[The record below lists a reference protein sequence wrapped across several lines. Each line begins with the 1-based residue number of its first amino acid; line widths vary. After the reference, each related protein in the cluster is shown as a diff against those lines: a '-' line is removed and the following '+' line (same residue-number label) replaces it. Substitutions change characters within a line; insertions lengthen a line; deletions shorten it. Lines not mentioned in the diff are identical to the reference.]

1 MKIPQK
7 IVSLIAAGVIV
18 VNAVPTYVRADSSIE
33 KESLVGKDRFDT
45 SVKISKSIK
54 EKKNVVI
61 VNDKTM
67 VDALSVSTLAKKMNA
82 SILLA
87 SGKKLDRG
95 VKEEIKNIAPKNVF
109 IIGGDKAIS
118 KEIENEIKDMKL
130 STSRVAGNDRYE
142 TAIKIAQMLG
152 DKDKAIVVN
161 GEKGLA
167 DAVSIA
173 SVAAQNDIPIILTK
187 ENKLEDTTK
196 EYLKKNNFEKIYVIG
211 GEKVISKKVENE
223 LSSSERIDGEDR
235 NDTNANI
242 ISKFYKDTE
251 LENLYVAKDGMKKAD
266 ELIDALSMS
275 TLAAQN
281 KAPILLAGKKLS
293 NGQLRVINGKKL
305 KRVTQVGGNGNENVY
320 KNIIDIQKVDT
331 YTVTSEDELK
341 NILEKVNANDIV
353 NIQLSDKFTSNI
365 SIETY
370 KNVYMNLSGSTNKLI
385 EIDAPNATLSNSG
398 NLEKLTLINIA
409 KGSLSNSG
417 EIKSLEV
424 KKDVKDYTI
433 KNDGKIGSLI
443 CDKNDVNIDNKGT
456 IDKINGSSQSLGGGD
471 ISIDQ
476 VTPPELDNIEVE
488 TLNVIDDNKF
498 EISMVDKK
506 EYKFKVYVNNKEVK
520 VVDIREDNDSS
531 NYVISIDTN
540 LKAKDVLKV
549 VVMAN
554 GAKDCTKEITVNEND
569 FEIVKEF
576 RYNTDYREF
585 EENWDQNKSTLNIKF
600 NKNIKLVDK
609 QKNTVFSNISRIPSC
624 NEKIKLYK
632 IEDGKEK
639 YVNKTIGNGSYC
651 KGNNMVLN
659 FKETL
664 EKGNYTIKLT
674 DLEIRDLKEN
684 TLKEDIK
691 VQISKEK
698 VEVNNFEELKN
709 AIENNNKEIEL
720 KNDIT
725 LTEDLLIPESIRII
739 IPKNMKL
746 NMNKNIIDLQGE
758 IVGEGTIDRT
768 GKIKYSKKGMLF
780 KPKVEHI
787 EIDKQSG
794 LKISD
799 ISVDRIESFKIGEAW
814 FRKDEL
820 GKIIHLATPIR
831 YGVEANIINIDES
844 SITLKT
850 ETNEIRNSYI
860 VNIDIGNNEEDYIN
874 ILINKPITLKV
885 NKKELKD
892 NLDNI
897 ISTYNKIIEGTETG
911 QYIAGTKKEL
921 NKIIVKLKSLYKTG
935 NSQKEIDRVLTNE
948 IEKTELLLKENLIPE
963 KASNVLEINEL
974 LKTEDRVQLA
984 KDIILDGDINIPEN
998 KILIIPKDTT
1008 LKTNNRIV
1016 RINGT
1021 LLNRGRIED
1030 DKNNNNNIKIG
1041 DTGLLDEPEIKN
1053 AKVNGKNA
1061 IAIFNI
1067 GKDRIDTFNILEDKY
1082 YIKGNDILKT
1092 TDNSKA
1098 DIELKLEK
1106 DIDESDRVTNKKY
1119 DTEGIYICGFK
1130 VEESMSGK
1138 NNKFELIYDENKKS
1152 ELVLENIDYF
1162 VNKKYLEERLKE
1174 IKYINEYIKA
1184 DHLVFRDEGI
1194 KNEIE
1199 NEIKNKITDSER
1211 ILLDQNVSQKD
1222 INNKAGEISSLIE
1235 RIGNLSKY
1243 KSISSFEEL
1252 TKRLDLISK
1261 NPDPYSRKEMTINGN
1276 IKITSDLEIPKDV
1289 WVYMSQNSTFD
1300 ISENTL
1306 TVNGSICADENRKA
1320 SDVIVNS
1327 DKGNIIIGNEGFIVK
1342 PEISI
1347 IKDAESDIIVV
1358 NNVGVEAM
1366 RIVIDGVIFLRDLDG
1381 TYHTTPQDNVN
1392 GIVIKDEKIMDNTG
1406 SLKIKPS
1413 IAFSAK
1419 AEVYIPKAEIYIDSA
1434 KGSNVLEVDLKAIEN
1449 TNK

>member
-18 VNAVPTYVRADSSIE
+18 VNSVPAYVSADSAME

-54 EKKNVVI
+54 DKKNVVI

-223 LSSSERIDGEDR
+223 LSSSERVDGEDR

-365 SIETY
+365 RIETY
-370 KNVYMNLSGSTNKLI
+370 KNVSMNLSGSTNKLI

-409 KGSLSNSG
+409 KGSLSNLG

-424 KKDVKDYTI
+424 KKDVKNYTI
-433 KNDGKIGSLI
+433 KNDGKIGSLS
-443 CDKNDVNIDNKGT
+443 CDKNNVNIDNKGT
-456 IDKINGSSQSLGGGD
+456 IDKINGSSQSLGGGN

-488 TLNVIDDNKF
+488 SLNVIDDNKF

-531 NYVISIDTN
+531 NYVISVDTN
-540 LKAKDVLKV
+540 LKAKDILKV

-554 GAKDCTKEITVNEND
+554 GAKDYTKEVTVNEND

-576 RYNTDYREF
+576 RYNTNYRDIEDDGY
-585 EENWDQNKSTLNIKF
+585 ENKSTLNIKF
-600 NKNIKLVDK
+600 NKNIKLIDK
-609 QKNTVFSNISRIPSC
+609 KTNKEIYDIEGIRECNDRI
-624 NEKIKLYK
+624 KIYK
-632 IEDGKEK
+632 IEGGKEECVENIVERGSSC
-639 YVNKTIGNGSYC
+639 YDNGIE
-651 KGNNMVLN
+651 
-659 FKETL
+659 FKFKKNI
-664 EKGNYTIKLT
+664 EKGNYIIKLF
-674 DLEIRDLKEN
+674 DLEI
-684 TLKEDIK
+684 EDIK
-691 VQISKEK
+691 ENKFKEELKFTVSKG
-698 VEVNNFEELKN
+698 EVTINSFEELKK
-709 AIENNNKEIEL
+709 AIKDNNKEI
-720 KNDIT
+720 KIGNNIR
-725 LTEDLLIPESIRII
+725 LTENLLIPESVRII
-739 IPKNMKL
+739 IPESIKL
-746 NMNKNIIDLQGE
+746 SMNKNNIDLQGE
-758 IVGEGTIDRT
+758 IVGKGAIDRT
-768 GKIKYSKKGMLF
+768 GEIKISKRGMLF
-780 KPKVEHI
+780 EPKVEHL
-787 EIDKQSG
+787 EIDNQSG

-799 ISVDRIESFKIGEAW
+799 ISMDKMESINIEEAW
-814 FRKDEL
+814 VAKDKF
-820 GKIIHLATPIR
+820 GKMVSTITPVR
-831 YGVEANIINIDES
+831 YGVTVDIKQLDES
-844 SITLKT
+844 SIILKT
-850 ETNEIRNSYI
+850 ETNEIKDKYKVIIRADYDEEGYKTKEI
-860 VNIDIGNNEEDYIN
+860 VS
-874 ILINKPITLKV
+874 PITLKI
-885 NKKELKD
+885 NKKELENELYEIK
-892 NLDNI
+892 NV
-897 ISTYNKIIEGTETG
+897 YNKIVEGNETG
-911 QYIAGTKKEL
+911 QYIKGTKE
-921 NKIIVKLKSLYKTG
+921 KLKETIDKFEKLYKEG
-935 NSQKEIDRVLTNE
+935 NSQKEIDCTLTEEKEKIE
-948 IEKTELLLKENLIPE
+948 ILLKENLIPK
-963 KASNVLEINEL
+963 KAYSASEINEL
-974 LKTEDRVQLA
+974 LKKEERIQIA
-984 KDIILDGDINIPEN
+984 KSIKLDVDIEVPENKKLIIPEN
-998 KILIIPKDTT
+998 VNIE
-1008 LKTNNRIV
+1008 TNGKSIY
-1016 RINGT
+1016 INGT
-1021 LLNRGRIED
+1021 V
-1030 DKNNNNNIKIG
+1030 KNNGKIASNKNDIKIG
-1041 DTGLLDEPEIKN
+1041 NTGLLDEPEIKN
-1053 AKVNGKNA
+1053 AQVNGENA
-1061 IAIFNI
+1061 VAIFNI